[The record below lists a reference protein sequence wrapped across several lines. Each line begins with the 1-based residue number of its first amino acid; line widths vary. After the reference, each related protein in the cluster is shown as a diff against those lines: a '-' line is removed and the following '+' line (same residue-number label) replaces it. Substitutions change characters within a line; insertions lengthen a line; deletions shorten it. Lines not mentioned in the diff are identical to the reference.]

1 MDPLFS
7 VVIPTYNHGHLIGR
21 CLTSV
26 VAQSFTDWEAIV
38 INNYSEDNTIEVV
51 EGFHDERIHLVNFR
65 NNGIIA
71 ASRNEGIRRA
81 RGEFV
86 AFLDSDDWW
95 YPPKL
100 EAVRAHA
107 ADADVIYHDL
117 DIHSVEGRKEGM
129 RDWRR
134 QLTRPVFVDLMVNWN
149 TLPNSGVVVRKT
161 ILDRVGGLTEDRTLN
176 TMEDAEL
183 WLKLS
188 RVTERFVYVRQS
200 LGAYWVGEGNLSAF
214 RERHVHCIRYI
225 FDKYLGMLDEKDR
238 RKAAAQRDYIT
249 GRIRQKTGSAGQA
262 LRLFLASARS
272 GTRTI
277 RLKSLALIPV
287 CCLMAVAPIFFGK
300 GAR

>member
-1 MDPLFS
+1 MDPFFS
-7 VVIPTYNHGHLIGR
+7 VIIPTYNHGHLIGR

-26 VAQSFTDWEAIV
+26 LDQSFTDWEAIV
-38 INNYSEDNTIEVV
+38 INNHSEDNTVEVV
-51 EGFHDERIHLVNFR
+51 EGFHDRRIHLVNFR

-95 YPPKL
+95 YPRKL
-100 EAVRAHA
+100 EVLRAHA
-107 ADADVIYHDL
+107 ADADVVYHDL
-117 DIHSVEGRKEGM
+117 DIHTARGRKEGE
-129 RDWRR
+129 RNWRR
-134 QLTRPVFVDLMVNWN
+134 QVTRPVFVDLMVNWN
-149 TLPNSGVVVRKT
+149 TLPNSGVVVRKA
-161 ILDRVGGLTEDRTLN
+161 ILEEVGGLTENRTLN

-183 WLKLS
+183 WLKLA
-188 RVTERFVYVRQS
+188 RVTEKFVYVRER
-200 LGAYWVGEGNLSAF
+200 LGAYWVGGGNLSTF
-214 RERHVHCIRYI
+214 NERHVHCIRYI

-249 GRIRQKTGSAGQA
+249 GRIWQKTGSAGQA

-272 GTRTI
+272 GNRTI
-277 RLKSLALIPV
+277 RLKSLVLIPV
-287 CCLMAVAPIFFGK
+287 CCLMAMTPFLFGK